1 MGSFCV
7 GDRVGLRASA
17 TVSEGLVTDTA
28 PDGELVRAEWKTRF
42 HMDDETTREPA
53 RDLQRLP
60 TLTP

>member
-1 MGSFCV
+1 
-7 GDRVGLRASA
+7 
-17 TVSEGLVTDTA
+17 LVTDTA